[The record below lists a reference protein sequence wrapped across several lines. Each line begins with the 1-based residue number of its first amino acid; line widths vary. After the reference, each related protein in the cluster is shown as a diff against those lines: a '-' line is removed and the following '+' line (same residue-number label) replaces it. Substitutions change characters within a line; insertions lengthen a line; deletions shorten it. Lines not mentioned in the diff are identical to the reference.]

1 MTPAGSARRIPIGR
15 GGPSAAA
22 PPRANTE
29 DRLEALMSGA
39 RYEIAID
46 GFDLRA
52 IPEWLW
58 WTMFAGMLVVGWWL
72 SLFPTDL
79 EGFSLLLKTSVT
91 IPADPIGWLLL
102 LAGWSMI
109 FLAVAVMGLGLFDR
123 LAARKNVSK
132 QVIPGSVGDERCP

>member
-1 MTPAGSARRIPIGR
+1 MGQAAMSKPA
-15 GGPSAAA
+15 
-22 PPRANTE
+22 
-29 DRLEALMSGA
+29 GA

-46 GFDLRA
+46 GFDMRA

-58 WTMFAGMLVVGWWL
+58 WTMCAGMLVVGWWL

>member
-1 MTPAGSARRIPIGR
+1 MMP
-15 GGPSAAA
+15 
-22 PPRANTE
+22 
-29 DRLEALMSGA
+29 GA
-39 RYEIAID
+39 RYEIDID

-58 WTMFAGMLVVGWWL
+58 WTMCAGMLVVGWWL

-109 FLAVAVMGLGLFDR
+109 FLAVAVMGLGLSNR
-123 LAARKNVSK
+123 LLARKNGSK
-132 QVIPGSVGDERCP
+132 QVIPKSVGDEHYP

>member
-1 MTPAGSARRIPIGR
+1 L
-15 GGPSAAA
+15 GPQA
-22 PPRANTE
+22 T
-29 DRLEALMSGA
+29 MSKPDGA

-79 EGFSLLLKTSVT
+79 KGFSLLLKTSVT
-91 IPADPIGWLLL
+91 IPAEPIGWLLL

-109 FLAVAVMGLGLFDR
+109 FLALAVMGLGLFDR

>member
-1 MTPAGSARRIPIGR
+1 L
-15 GGPSAAA
+15 GPQATRSK
-22 PPRANTE
+22 P
-29 DRLEALMSGA
+29 DGA

-91 IPADPIGWLLL
+91 IPAEPIGWLLL

-109 FLAVAVMGLGLFDR
+109 FLALAVMGLGLFDR